1 MFKIVAN
8 VSLFYR
14 KACAR
19 FVFKANTVP
28 AENRAK
34 FTVNLGVMLN
44 KIYAVIAALIKI
56 IVFHSTIIVPFLG
69 IVNPKNGTILYN
81 FF

>member
-1 MFKIVAN
+1 MTAN
-8 VSLFYR
+8 VRLFYR

-34 FTVNLGVMLN
+34 LTVNLGVMLN
-44 KIYAVIAALIKI
+44 KINAVFTAS
-56 IVFHSTIIVPFLG
+56 F
-69 IVNPKNGTILYN
+69 
-81 FF
+81 